1 MLSRSARVRLYN
13 GRAALRS
20 RQLEARRATRRR
32 CDAARHCQ
40 RLRRQAPGSCSARTI
55 VWTASLHENLPLE
68 CGGLAAFFDEWH
80 LTLRIA
86 THHTL
91 MYTFFVVHGWV
102 KSHIQHAITVILNI
116 DQLFLFSTSP
126 SADVFSTSHASAGQA
141 CRCELN
147 VAVSSCDLESR
158 IVPW

>member
-1 MLSRSARVRLYN
+1 MVSYTALLYTCVSPSKKPLRFPISQRQIGKMNQERPN

-40 RLRRQAPGSCSARTI
+40 RLRRQAPGSCSVRTI

-91 MYTFFVVHGWV
+91 MYTFFVVHSRVG
-102 KSHIQHAITVILNI
+102 SHVQLPITITLN
-116 DQLFLFSTSP
+116 L
-126 SADVFSTSHASAGQA
+126 H
-141 CRCELN
+141 
-147 VAVSSCDLESR
+147 
-158 IVPW
+158 